1 MVLAFAKVLLPMAS
15 WFVQL
20 DNAATDGEVVSI
32 VRDYFALW
40 SPEEIALL
48 PDECRPPHLRDAA
61 DVEQLHRCAVE
72 AFRSSRA
79 TGDAQTLL
87 QKLASLVGHAC
98 VRLAQLRDGRRPEQ
112 EATRP
117 SRKAANGR
125 DR

>member
-1 MVLAFAKVLLPMAS
+1 MAS
-15 WFVQL
+15 WLLQI
-20 DNAATDGEVVSI
+20 DNAASDGEVVAI

-48 PDECRPPHLRDAA
+48 PDECRPPHLRDAS
-61 DVEQLHRCAVE
+61 DVEELHRCAVE

-79 TGDAQTLL
+79 IGDAQTLL

-98 VRLAQLRDGRRPEQ
+98 MRLAQLREANPPVA
-112 EATRP
+112 EATKRP
-117 SRKAANGR
+117 SRKAANGL